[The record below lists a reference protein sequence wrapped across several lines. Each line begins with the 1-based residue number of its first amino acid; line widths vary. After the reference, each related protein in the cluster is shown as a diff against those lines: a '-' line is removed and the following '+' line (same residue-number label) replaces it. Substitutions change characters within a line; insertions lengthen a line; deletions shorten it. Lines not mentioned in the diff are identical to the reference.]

1 MAKVPAP
8 KISRGEIW
16 LVNFNPSTGAEIKK
30 LRPAIVVSLD
40 SVDRL
45 PLRIVVPITDWNPR
59 YSGFP
64 WFVFLPADVQSGLA
78 KDSGADAFQVKSV
91 SIDRFNRLIGSAT
104 ETQMDQIA
112 SAVALAVGA
121 P

>member
-8 KISRGEIW
+8 RISRGEIW

-40 SVDRL
+40 SVGRL
-45 PLRIVVPITDWNPR
+45 PLRIVVPVTDWNLR

-64 WFVFLPADVQSGLA
+64 WFVFLPADAQSGLA

-91 SIDRFNRLIGSAT
+91 SVYGFNRLIGSVT
-104 ETQMDQIA
+104 DTQLEQIA
-112 SAVALAVGA
+112 SAIALAVGA
-121 P
+121 S